1 MIQCKCPPCQRA
13 CPEPNALQKTCK
25 EKKPPERAVS
35 KYLQVERA
43 VSELIA
49 INVQVFGAFPQVL
62 EWPAFEHDV
71 QGRTNG
77 TPSRSPRTT
86 STP

>member
-1 MIQCKCPPCQRA
+1 
-13 CPEPNALQKTCK
+13 LQKTCK

-49 INVQVFGAFPQVL
+49 INVQVFGAFP
-62 EWPAFEHDV
+62 
-71 QGRTNG
+71 
-77 TPSRSPRTT
+77 
-86 STP
+86 